1 MRGVTVALAALALA
15 VLMLATPQAWAAGN
29 INFNIEGKTF
39 TARLYHTVY
48 NASTSIPANG
58 SVTINITTPKGWNAS
73 DVDAVLVVAKNVS
86 GEISLSAYAGTTQ
99 VASATIVP
107 LSTGY
112 TQTLPPDTT
121 KITLSATNAATAQI
135 TVYVVSNE
143 VKFELNINTT
153 SVMVPLGGTSSVT
166 GTLKQVSGPPGQVW
180 AAWSQPS
187 PLKVNVLWDDIKL
200 PASEAINTTGA
211 GWSKPFR
218 VIIDATNVTQESN
231 FAVQVAFYYDE
242 QGVSIQNSTSK
253 QLVAQ
258 LSLTGDLTGIANNA
272 DDIVSSGNLWKYAA
286 AGIGILV
293 IAFLGLLLLGGKKG
307 RRGAIKGEGS
317 LILLLFIFLA
327 AIGASLAY
335 LRPEMAMAALVGL
348 GAFAIMFALLIF
360 GKIKISR

>member
-1 MRGVTVALAALALA
+1 MRSVAVALALA
-15 VLMLATPQAWAAGN
+15 VLMLATPLAWASGN
-29 INFNIEGKTF
+29 IGFTVETQTF
-39 TARLYHTVY
+39 SARLYHTVY

-58 SVTINITTPKGWNAS
+58 SVTINITTPTGWNAS

-86 GEISLSAYAGTTQ
+86 GEISLAAYAGTTQ

-143 VKFELNINTT
+143 VKFELN
-153 SVMVPLGGTSSVT
+153 VSSKTVTIAMGDTGYVT
-166 GTLKQVSGPPGQVW
+166 GTLKQLSGPPGQVW
-180 AAWSQPS
+180 ATWSQPS

-200 PASEAINTTGA
+200 PAGEPINTTGA

-218 VIIDATNVTQESN
+218 IIIDATNVTQESN

-242 QGVSIQNSTSK
+242 QGVSIQNSISK

-258 LSLTGDLTGIANNA
+258 LSLTGDLTGIAGSADSIVNNGS
-272 DDIVSSGNLWKYAA
+272 IWKYVA

-293 IAFLGLLLLGGKKG
+293 LAFLGMLLLGGKKG
-307 RRGAIKGEGS
+307 RRGTIKGEGS

-335 LRPEMAMAALVGL
+335 LKPEMAMAALVGL